1 MLKKVVDYI
10 NQYGLLKFVK
20 KVPTFLA
27 SKIKQS
33 LFNYTKLIP
42 SSTNKIDNW
51 YYNRFPNLVPLRVF
65 TTPPGQLRI
74 NLITDSINSGSLYG
88 GVATTIILSAL
99 LAQSKNANLRIITRT
114 EIAQKNNFFKVL
126 KANDINYSGNVDF
139 QFANI
144 YDQDYEIDISDQ
156 DVFLTT
162 SWWATWST
170 LRSIP
175 PEKIIYL
182 LQEDERMFYPYGD
195 EHLLCSQILSN
206 KQIKFVVNTQLLMKH
221 FNLEGFNNIEL
232 SGISFEPSFPN
243 HFHNLFDNQKQKNK
257 NKFLFYARPN
267 NYRNL
272 FYLGLKVIENAVL
285 KRIFDDS
292 WEFIFV
298 GKDMPVEM
306 ISKLLPSQSLTFY
319 ENLSWSE
326 YVELI
331 RSVDLG
337 FSLMYTPHPSYPPL
351 ELAAVGAVVVT
362 NEFGVK
368 KNLAYYS
375 KNIICRQ
382 ADFGSLLEGLIE
394 GITLSQN
401 YELRKLNFD
410 ENNILRNWRV
420 SFESVLMHL
429 KEI

>member
-1 MLKKVVDYI
+1 MFKKTVDYI

-20 KVPTFLA
+20 KVPIFLA
-27 SKIKQS
+27 SKIKQK
-33 LFNYTKLIP
+33 LFNYTNVVPL
-42 SSTNKIDNW
+42 STSKIDNW
-51 YYNRFPNLVPLRVF
+51 YYSRFPNLLPLRVF
-65 TTPPGQLRI
+65 TTPPNQLRI
-74 NLITDSINSGSLYG
+74 NLVTDSINSGSLYG
-88 GVATTIILSAL
+88 GVATAIILSAL
-99 LAQSKNANLRIITRT
+99 LAESKNANLRIITRT
-114 EIAQKNNFFKVL
+114 EIAKKNNFFKVL
-126 KANDINYSGNVDF
+126 KANNINYSENVDF
-139 QFANI
+139 PFANI
-144 YDQDYEIDISDQ
+144 YDQDYEIDISSQ

-162 SWWATWST
+162 SWWTTWST
-170 LRSIP
+170 LKSIP

-221 FNLEGFNNIEL
+221 FNLENLSNIEL
-232 SGISFEPSFPN
+232 NGISFEPSFPN
-243 HFHNLFDNQKQKNK
+243 HSHNLFDNQNQKNK

-272 FYLGLKVIENAVL
+272 FYLGLKVIEDAVL
-285 KRIFDDS
+285 KGIFDDS

-298 GKDMPVEM
+298 GKDIPVEM
-306 ISKLLPSQSLTFY
+306 ISKLLPSQSSTFY

-331 RSVDLG
+331 RSIDLG

-351 ELAAVGAVVVT
+351 DLAAVGAVVVT

-368 KNLAYYS
+368 KDLAYYS
-375 KNIICRQ
+375 KNIICKQ
-382 ADFGSLLEGLIE
+382 ADFDSLLEGLIE

-401 YELRKLNFD
+401 YKLRKLNFD
-410 ENNILRNWRV
+410 ENNILKDWRV
-420 SFESVLMHL
+420 SFESVLMYL